1 MKEATHEDMKQML
14 DSYDAWKQCITVAC
28 NIPLTADYIEKRT
41 AELKDAGNEHT
52 KKFIK
57 TLGKAHLQKVIGW
70 FEQAAREVK

>member
-28 NIPLTADYIEKRT
+28 NIPLTADYIEKRI

-52 KKFIK
+52 IKFVK
-57 TLGKAHLQKVIGW
+57 TWGESHLQTVIGW
-70 FEQAAREVK
+70 FEQAAQEV